1 MKKPELMKLSN
12 RFTDR
17 LISATVAA
25 VLGFLVWLYARSRD
39 QEMLDNV
46 PIPVHIALAPG
57 QADNY
62 DLEVTGPAQVVASFA
77 GPPSRMR
84 ELRSLLHT
92 GELRVQS
99 ALTVPPDRRNEG
111 RYLDTVRV
119 DAADIHVPPGVK
131 AVVPEGR
138 NRIPVT
144 LRRLVER
151 RLPVRVDCGQE
162 DQVMQVTVEP
172 AAVLVRG
179 PQEILDRARAL
190 PTQPCTIPPRPE
202 SATLQESVHTAT
214 LPLLQELDGRP
225 VKTKPGAVTVRLT
238 LRPKQRAYE
247 LVDVPVQFLCP
258 ANFPLKPQWE
268 NERAGKITVRLLGPA
283 GEDTPA
289 VSAFIDLT
297 GRKFESGLYA
307 DEPMRLQLPK
317 DFQLAQNPPRS
328 ATFRLSPVAA
338 ERSEGTGLGGARG
351 P

>member
-1 MKKPELMKLSN
+1 MIAHS

-17 LISATVAA
+17 LISAAVAA

-46 PIPVHIALAPG
+46 PIPVQIALASG
-57 QADNY
+57 QTDHY
-62 DLEVTGPAQVVASFA
+62 DLEVTGPAQVLASFS

-84 ELRSLLHT
+84 ELRSLLQYGNLHVHT
-92 GELRVQS
+92 TM
-99 ALTVPPDRRNEG
+99 TVPADRRSEA

-119 DAADIHVPPGVK
+119 DAADIHAPPGVK
-131 AVVPEGR
+131 AIVPEGR

-162 DQVMQVTVEP
+162 DPVMQVQVEP

-179 PQEILDRARAL
+179 PQEILDRVRAV
-190 PTQPCTIPPRPE
+190 PTQPCVLPARPE
-202 SATLQESVHTAT
+202 STTLQEKVHTAV
-214 LPLLQELDGRP
+214 LPLLQDIDGRP
-225 VKTKPGAVTVRLT
+225 VRTKPAAVTVSMT
-238 LRPKQRAYE
+238 LRPRQRLYE
-247 LVDVPVQFLCP
+247 LVDVPVKFLCP
-258 ANFPLKPQWE
+258 ANFTLKPQWE
-268 NERAGKITVRLLGPA
+268 NERAGKITVKLIGPA
-283 GEDTPA
+283 GEDSPS

-297 GRKFESGLYA
+297 GRKMDPGLYA
-307 DEPMRLQLPK
+307 EEPLRLELPK

-328 ATFRLSPVAA
+328 ATFRLSPLTPD
-338 ERSEGTGLGGARG
+338 RHEGTGLGGRN